1 MPHDDRGDEPDGTGS
16 GILDEVTL
24 RALIEHV
31 PATVYIDRLD
41 ETGSNVYTSP
51 RLESELGYTVEEWVS
66 DKDLYTKVLHPE
78 DRERILAEYRRARDT
93 DEPFRAEYRMIAR
106 DGTVHWFLDE
116 AAVIRDETG
125 RPAYFHG
132 FLLDITEQR
141 KLADALRSSEEE
153 LRRQQQYVESLVEIN
168 PTAIVTVDRDGRIT
182 SWNLAAEELFSYSRN
197 EAIGRNLDDLVVGRE
212 DLRSQAV
219 SYEEVLR
226 AGRFHTITQR
236 ARRDGTLADVE
247 LIVVPVMEKG
257 EPTGYLVIYH
267 DISQLQRQKQYYESL
282 LEVSPTAIVTVDP
295 DYKVTSWNPA
305 AEKLFG
311 YTREEAVG
319 RDVDSLVAKT
329 EAVHREAVQVN
340 RQAKEGGQ
348 VRLTT
353 RRTRKDG
360 SLVDVDVRAA
370 PIRVGDQMV
379 GLYVLYHDISELQRA
394 REQAEGATQA
404 KSAFLAMMSHEIRTP
419 MNAVIGMT
427 GLLLDTDLTPEQRS
441 YAEVIRSSGEAL
453 MAIIDDILD
462 FSKIE
467 AGRLEL
473 ERRPLDLRDCVES
486 ALELVTPSASS
497 KGLDLAYL
505 LEQGLPGA
513 IVGDATRLRQIL
525 INLLN
530 NAVKFTDKGE
540 VVLSVD
546 GEALGS
552 DEGEVG
558 RKHRLHFAVRDSGI
572 GIPQDRLSR
581 LFESFSQVD
590 PSTTRRYGGTG
601 LGLAISKRLSELMGG
616 TIWVESRV
624 GEGSTFHFTIQAE
637 QAPALAPAHE
647 RGAPPQLHGR
657 RVLVVDDN
665 ATNRHILV
673 RQAASWGM
681 LARDTASPA
690 QALEWIRRGDPF
702 DLAILDLQM
711 PEMDGV
717 TLAEEIGRYRD
728 ARALPLVL
736 LTSLGSREE
745 VRGGVEFAASLTK
758 PIKPSQLYDTLL
770 NVFGAAPAGVQAP
783 APPEGPVEQLAER
796 VPLRI
801 LVAED
806 NIVNQQ
812 VALLLLKKLGYRA
825 DVAADG
831 LEALQALER
840 EPYDVVLMDVQM
852 PRMDGL
858 EATRRIRQ
866 RWPEGRRPHV
876 IAATANAMQDEREA
890 CLAAGMDD
898 YLSKPIRLEEVAA
911 ALSRCRPHLAP
922 PAPAPARESGV
933 GAQAPSPAQPE
944 PQGQPL
950 PAGVLHPPALERLLD
965 TIGDDPDL
973 LRALID
979 TFLGDVPRLIDGAR
993 RGLQQG
999 QADEVRRA
1007 AHTLKSN
1014 GATFGATSLSELS
1027 RELEA
1032 LARSGALEGAAD
1044 LTARIEAEYERVR
1057 IALAT
1062 VRERGSQ

>member
-1 MPHDDRGDEPDGTGS
+1 
-16 GILDEVTL
+16 
-24 RALIEHV
+24 
-31 PATVYIDRLD
+31 
-41 ETGSNVYTSP
+41 
-51 RLESELGYTVEEWVS
+51 
-66 DKDLYTKVLHPE
+66 
-78 DRERILAEYRRARDT
+78 
-93 DEPFRAEYRMIAR
+93 
-106 DGTVHWFLDE
+106 
-116 AAVIRDETG
+116 
-125 RPAYFHG
+125 
-132 FLLDITEQR
+132 
-141 KLADALRSSEEE
+141 
-153 LRRQQQYVESLVEIN
+153 
-168 PTAIVTVDRDGRIT
+168 
-182 SWNLAAEELFSYSRN
+182 
-197 EAIGRNLDDLVVGRE
+197 
-212 DLRSQAV
+212 
-219 SYEEVLR
+219 
-226 AGRFHTITQR
+226 
-236 ARRDGTLADVE
+236 
-247 LIVVPVMEKG
+247 
-257 EPTGYLVIYH
+257 
-267 DISQLQRQKQYYESL
+267 
-282 LEVSPTAIVTVDP
+282 
-295 DYKVTSWNPA
+295 
-305 AEKLFG
+305 
-311 YTREEAVG
+311 
-319 RDVDSLVAKT
+319 
-329 EAVHREAVQVN
+329 
-340 RQAKEGGQ
+340 
-348 VRLTT
+348 
-353 RRTRKDG
+353 
-360 SLVDVDVRAA
+360 
-370 PIRVGDQMV
+370 
-379 GLYVLYHDISELQRA
+379 
-394 REQAEGATQA
+394 
-404 KSAFLAMMSHEIRTP
+404 
-419 MNAVIGMT
+419 
-427 GLLLDTDLTPEQRS
+427 
-441 YAEVIRSSGEAL
+441 
-453 MAIIDDILD
+453 
-462 FSKIE
+462 
-467 AGRLEL
+467 
-473 ERRPLDLRDCVES
+473 
-486 ALELVTPSASS
+486 
-497 KGLDLAYL
+497 
-505 LEQGLPGA
+505 
-513 IVGDATRLRQIL
+513 
-525 INLLN
+525 
-530 NAVKFTDKGE
+530 
-540 VVLSVD
+540 
-546 GEALGS
+546 
-552 DEGEVG
+552 
-558 RKHRLHFAVRDSGI
+558 
-572 GIPQDRLSR
+572 
-581 LFESFSQVD
+581 
-590 PSTTRRYGGTG
+590 
-601 LGLAISKRLSELMGG
+601 
-616 TIWVESRV
+616 
-624 GEGSTFHFTIQAE
+624 
-637 QAPALAPAHE
+637 
-647 RGAPPQLHGR
+647 
-657 RVLVVDDN
+657 VDDN

>member
-370 PIRVGDQMV
+370 PIRVGGELV

-473 ERRPLDLRDCVES
+473 ERRPFDLRDCVES

-665 ATNRHILV
+665 ATNRHIIV

-876 IAATANAMQDEREA
+876 IAATANAMQEEREA